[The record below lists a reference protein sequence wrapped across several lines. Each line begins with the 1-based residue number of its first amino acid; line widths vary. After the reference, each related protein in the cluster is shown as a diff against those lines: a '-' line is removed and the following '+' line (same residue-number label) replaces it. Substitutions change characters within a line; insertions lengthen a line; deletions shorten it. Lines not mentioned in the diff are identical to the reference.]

1 MEKFTKYQKNKE
13 EIKPELKYDGYIKI
27 LKYKNHE
34 IVDESNMVIILPYL
48 KEKESILLRIEPIP
62 TYELSFP
69 EVKTNKFITVIS
81 GTMEKG
87 ETPEKT
93 IKRELYEEAGIV
105 LSSVKNLNI
114 EEPVSVSKGNKA
126 KYYCCFLELS
136 EGEYKQT
143 IAPGD
148 GTESEENSKTISVPI
163 KDIDNLNTYD
173 LITKYMLTKIKLENY
188 DY

>member
-1 MEKFTKYQKNKE
+1 MEKFTKYQKNNI

-27 LKYKNHE
+27 LKFKDYE
-34 IVDESNMVIILPYL
+34 IADETDMVIILPYL
-48 KEKESILLRIEPIP
+48 IEKEFILLRIEPIP

-69 EVKTNKFITVIS
+69 EAKTDKFITVIS

-114 EEPVSVSKGNKA
+114 EEPVAVSKGNKA
-126 KYYCCFLELS
+126 KYYCCFLELN

-148 GTESEENSKTISVPI
+148 GSISEKNSKTISVPI

-173 LITKYMLTKIKLENY
+173 LITRYMLTKFKLEKN
-188 DY
+188 D